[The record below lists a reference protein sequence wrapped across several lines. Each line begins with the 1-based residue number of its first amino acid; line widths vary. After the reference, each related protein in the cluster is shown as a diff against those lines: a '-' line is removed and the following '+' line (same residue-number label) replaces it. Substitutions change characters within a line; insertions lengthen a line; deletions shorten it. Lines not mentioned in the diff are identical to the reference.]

1 MNTITNPPRGGETRK
16 ALIAAALDV
25 FGRTGFD
32 GASTRALA
40 RAAGVNQALI
50 GYHFGGKRG
59 LYLAVFENIAEQMQA
74 HMAPAVESIDHQL
87 DELPLDDGERRARA
101 LQLLLTLFDAFI
113 EMLAG
118 QASAHWTPLVLREQ
132 QDPTE
137 AFDLIYDS
145 LIGRMLSLITRL
157 VAISSGMEEGSEA
170 CRIRTL
176 MVLGHAMVFRIA
188 RGFTKRYLQ
197 WEELTPAHVDAIK
210 EQFRHS
216 VESQFSERVPQS

>member
-1 MNTITNPPRGGETRK
+1 MNTMSNPPRGNETRK
-16 ALIAAALDV
+16 ALIAAAIDV
-25 FGRTGFD
+25 FGHTGFD
-32 GASTRALA
+32 AASTRALA
-40 RAAGVNQALI
+40 QAAGVNQALI

-74 HMAPAVESIDHQL
+74 HMAGVVDGIHLQL
-87 DELPLDDGERRARA
+87 DELPMDDSERRARA

-118 QASAHWTPLVLREQ
+118 EAAAQWAPLVLREQ

-145 LIGRMLSLITRL
+145 LMGRMLSLVTRL
-157 VAISSGMEEGSEA
+157 VATCSGMEEASEA

-176 MVLGHAMVFRIA
+176 MILGHAMVFRIA
-188 RGFTKRYLQ
+188 RGVTKRYMH
-197 WEELTPAHVDAIK
+197 WETLTPAHVPAIK
-210 EQFRHS
+210 EQFRRS
-216 VESQFSERVPQS
+216 IESQFSEQVPLS